1 VWAITSSPR
10 CIVPTQPIESSIT
23 SQLLLQIFLFVTEFP
38 IQRAGDLGLVVCGHL
53 RLRYQS
59 GQHVMWTDSD
69 HIAVTLTGNDVKT
82 GAGKPLAMISCFD
95 EADSVSANAASNGRC

>member
-1 VWAITSSPR
+1 M
-10 CIVPTQPIESSIT
+10 
-23 SQLLLQIFLFVTEFP
+23 
-38 IQRAGDLGLVVCGHL
+38 CGHL